1 MIEYHIEHTNGYPI
15 PVERLNQLGA
25 EGWQLIQ
32 VIADVGYFSRPA
44 QPKPKTTRKRKTTK
58 AK

>member
-25 EGWQLIQ
+25 DGWQLIQ
-32 VIADVGYFSRPA
+32 VISDVGYFSRPKVD
-44 QPKPKTTRKRKTTK
+44 KPKATRKRATK
-58 AK
+58 K